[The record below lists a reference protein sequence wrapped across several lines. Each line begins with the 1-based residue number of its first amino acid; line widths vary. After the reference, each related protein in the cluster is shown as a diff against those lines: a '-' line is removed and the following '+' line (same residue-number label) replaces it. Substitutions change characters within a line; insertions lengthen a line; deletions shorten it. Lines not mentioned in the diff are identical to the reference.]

1 VRLAG
6 RSDIRALFTVPI
18 SAAAGQDATTKI
30 LAVPP
35 YQLIVFAEPFQP
47 QAGAPITINAVVVDA
62 KGDPVLGKK
71 LRAAFSGPGTV
82 APLEAVENVAELG
95 PGRYR
100 FAVPGLDAG
109 SWKVTISV
117 DDAGSGVYE
126 LVVLR

>member
-6 RSDIRALFTVPI
+6 RSDIRALFTLPI
-18 SAAAGQDATTKI
+18 SPAAGQDATTKI

-35 YQLIVFAEPFQP
+35 YQLIVFADPFQP

-62 KGDPVLGKK
+62 KGDPVVGKK
-71 LRAAFSGPGTV
+71 LRAAFDGPGTV
-82 APLEAVENVAELG
+82 APLDAVENVAELG

-109 SWKVTISV
+109 SWKITIGV

-126 LVVLR
+126 LVVIR